1 MIIKGCKL
9 PSLPPSQLA
18 VVVELALEVVALDLE
33 VVMEE
38 EDVEVVEALALVVPV
53 VGEEGREGGLEEDG
67 EVCLRGWEGSLWMRW
82 RGSRGSWRYCMFVG
96 RGGFEVGFGVWRLVV
111 WWERGVR

>member
-1 MIIKGCKL
+1 MMVGGCEL
-9 PSLPPSQLA
+9 RSRPRWQLA

-67 EVCLRGWEGSLWMRW
+67 EVCLRGWEGSLWRRW
-82 RGSRGSWRYCMFVG
+82 RGSQGSWRCCMFVG
-96 RGGFEVGFGVWRLVV
+96 RGGFEVGVGIWI
-111 WWERGVR
+111 